1 MSAANGGDLGW
12 TMIGALVPAFER
24 NLLKLEINQISSP
37 FKTEFGWH
45 ITQLL
50 GKRDSHN
57 LDKVMKNV
65 ARQKIVAEKGKESY
79 NTWLSKLRGS
89 SYIRYVLPEFNDAQ
103 KEIDIKENW
112 DPFS

>member
-1 MSAANGGDLGW
+1 MSRTTIVKKSVKHYTSENG
-12 TMIGALVPAFER
+12 
-24 NLLKLEINQISSP
+24 
-37 FKTEFGWH
+37 
-45 ITQLL
+45 QLQ
-50 GKRDSHN
+50 K
-57 LDKVMKNV
+57 LDKIMKNV

-89 SYIRYVLPEFNDAQ
+89 SYISYVLPEFNDAQ

>member
-1 MSAANGGDLGW
+1 MKL
-12 TMIGALVPAFER
+12 TKLVR
-24 NLLKLEINQISSP
+24 LLKP
-37 FKTEFGWH
+37 EFGWH